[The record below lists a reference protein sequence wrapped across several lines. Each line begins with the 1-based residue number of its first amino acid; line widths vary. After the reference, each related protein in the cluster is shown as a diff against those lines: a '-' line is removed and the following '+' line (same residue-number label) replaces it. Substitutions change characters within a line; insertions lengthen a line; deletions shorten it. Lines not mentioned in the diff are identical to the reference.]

1 MVTRGIREFV
11 ARDWSLTRQSK
22 DDYWAQ
28 RIDRL
33 GATEGFRIA
42 DELRRQALA
51 QGAAWPSP
59 EDRRRDLLA
68 HAHLAELMK
77 RARPACGA

>member
-11 ARDWSLTRQSK
+11 ARDWSEARQAK
-22 DDYWAQ
+22 DDYWAR

-33 GATEGFRIA
+33 GAAEGFRIA
-42 DELRRQALA
+42 DELRRQVLA
-51 QGAAWPSP
+51 QDSAWPRAD
-59 EDRRRDLLA
+59 ERRRDLLA

-77 RARPACGA
+77 RARPARGA